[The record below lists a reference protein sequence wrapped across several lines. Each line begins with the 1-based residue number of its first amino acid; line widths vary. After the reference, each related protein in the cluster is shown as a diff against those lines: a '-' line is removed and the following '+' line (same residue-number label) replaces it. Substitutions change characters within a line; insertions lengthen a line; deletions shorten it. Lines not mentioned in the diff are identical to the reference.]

1 MPFSSSPV
9 WRLIFCFLLFLQSA
23 HAENQFSSATNKLP
37 AGARYAL
44 LIEDIGSKQTILDLN
59 THLYYP
65 PASTQKILTALAA
78 KLELGDEF
86 RFRTELIRSGD
97 DWAIRFS
104 GDPTFTTADLTAL
117 LKQLKS
123 QTGGK
128 IEGDLWLDN
137 SIFSGYER
145 AVGWPW
151 DILGVCYSAP
161 ASAINLDGNC
171 IQASI
176 YTEPQGRTRVYVPE
190 QYPVHVQTRAI
201 SVSKNEQES
210 LLCDLELTATPE
222 NHYQLAGCLTQ
233 RDKPLPL
240 KFAVQDTGLYAQ
252 RIVYRL
258 LAQLNIELK
267 GEVKV
272 GNSAFNQAQKV
283 ADHQSD
289 PLPVLLKTMLQDSDN
304 LIADTLT
311 KTLGHRFYLQPGS
324 FSNGTQ
330 AIKQVFYSRTGISLE
345 DTQLADG
352 SGLSRNNRMRPH
364 VMIETLRYLYQ
375 HDEQLGLIALLP
387 SAGES
392 GTLQYRRS
400 MRAPQI
406 SGQMKAKSGSLYGT
420 YNMVGF
426 VIDEHHRPTTLFV
439 QFVTDYFPPQNG
451 TEAAV
456 EPAIVQFETQL
467 YQELIQRNRLA
478 SKPH

>member
-1 MPFSSSPV
+1 MPFSSSPI
-9 WRLIFCFLLFLQSA
+9 WRLVFCFALFLPST
-23 HAENQFSSATNKLP
+23 HAETQFSSATDQLP

-44 LIEDIGSKQTILDLN
+44 LIEDISSKQTILDLN

-104 GDPTFTTADLTAL
+104 GDPTFTTTDLTAL

-123 QTGGK
+123 HTGGI

-210 LLCDLELTATPE
+210 LLCDLELTATSE

-252 RIVYRL
+252 RIV
-258 LAQLNIELK
+258 
-267 GEVKV
+267 
-272 GNSAFNQAQKV
+272 
-283 ADHQSD
+283 
-289 PLPVLLKTMLQDSDN
+289 
-304 LIADTLT
+304 
-311 KTLGHRFYLQPGS
+311 
-324 FSNGTQ
+324 
-330 AIKQVFYSRTGISLE
+330 
-345 DTQLADG
+345 
-352 SGLSRNNRMRPH
+352 
-364 VMIETLRYLYQ
+364 
-375 HDEQLGLIALLP
+375 
-387 SAGES
+387 
-392 GTLQYRRS
+392 
-400 MRAPQI
+400 
-406 SGQMKAKSGSLYGT
+406 
-420 YNMVGF
+420 
-426 VIDEHHRPTTLFV
+426 
-439 QFVTDYFPPQNG
+439 
-451 TEAAV
+451 
-456 EPAIVQFETQL
+456 
-467 YQELIQRNRLA
+467 
-478 SKPH
+478 